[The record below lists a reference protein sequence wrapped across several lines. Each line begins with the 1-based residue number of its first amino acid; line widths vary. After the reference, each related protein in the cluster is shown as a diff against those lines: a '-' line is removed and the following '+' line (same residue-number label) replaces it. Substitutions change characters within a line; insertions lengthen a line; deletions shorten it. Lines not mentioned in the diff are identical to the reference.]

1 MQTQPL
7 RLAGLF
13 VLSATILGCHGRPDE
28 QRRDRPIV
36 RVQEVQL
43 DEVADRFRFLGRVEP
58 VESVELRARVEGFVE
73 EVSFAEGKTV
83 TKGEPLFVIEQA
95 NYKANLKDA
104 EARLARARAERKEAK
119 RSFARREALIAS
131 DAVSMESV
139 EEAEKRFVAGG
150 ADIRSAEAAVAR
162 AKLELDYT
170 TIRAP
175 ITGRIGKAAYTR
187 GNLVNPSSEPLA
199 EVVQIDPIRV
209 HYTVTDRERLA
220 AWASLSPES
229 LEEFERAFV
238 PTIYLPDGQLYPHAG
253 QIDFT
258 GNKVDPHTG
267 AISVW
272 ASFPNPDAI
281 LLPGHLVHV
290 DSETKALRRMPVVSP
305 GALQQ
310 DRQGTFVYLVNEHE
324 VVERR
329 DVERGE
335 PVSGG
340 VTIRSGLTGGERVIL
355 SGFRGAAPGT
365 EVEAVPFVEG
375 ALSQLSNP

>member
-1 MQTQPL
+1 MQSQPL
-7 RLAGLF
+7 LAAG
-13 VLSATILGCHGRPDE
+13 VLVLGATILGCQGGQDE
-28 QRRDRPIV
+28 PRRGPPIV
-36 RVQEVQL
+36 RVEEVQL
-43 DEVADRFRFLGRVEP
+43 DEVADTFRFLGRVEP

-83 TKGEPLFVIEQA
+83 TEGEPLFVIEQE
-95 NYKANLKDA
+95 NYRANLKDA

-119 RSFARREALIAS
+119 RSFARRESLIAS

-162 AKLELDYT
+162 ARLELDYT

-175 ITGRIGKAAYTR
+175 ISGRIGKAAYTR
-187 GNLVNPSSEPLA
+187 GNLVNPNSGPLA

-229 LEEFERAFV
+229 LEEFEQAFV
-238 PTIYLPDGQLYPHAG
+238 PRIYLPDGQRYPHAG

-290 DSETKALRRMPVVSP
+290 ESETKTVHRMPVVSP

-310 DRQGTFVYLVNEHE
+310 DRQGTFVYLVDEND

-335 PVSGG
+335 PVGEG
-340 VTIRSGLTGGERVIL
+340 VTIRSGLSGGERVIL
-355 SGFRGAAPGT
+355 SGFRSAAPGT
-365 EVEAVPFVEG
+365 VVEAVPFVEG
-375 ALSQLSNP
+375 ALSQLTSS